1 MNILDFLHQ
10 MEDTLWQ
17 GLTDMLAKLPMGI
30 TAENLAE
37 KYNITREQC
46 DEFAILSQQR
56 WGAGTVSRA
65 SHRLQG
71 KKYTNQ

>member
-1 MNILDFLHQ
+1 

-17 GLTDMLAKLPMGI
+17 GLTDMLVGLPMGI

-56 WGAGTVSRA
+56 WGAGTYTWGAEIENVFHVSLEFRK
-65 SHRLQG
+65 H
-71 KKYTNQ
+71 K